1 MMYKTF
7 NKSKQVSSQCCY
19 CDFNKKLSKFISK
32 ASKNLSDFLRSLFT
46 SKPYSFDEYSTVKQ
60 SYNSKNIT
68 DFYLTESRRTFL

>member
-32 ASKNLSDFLRSLFT
+32 ASKNLSDFLRSLLQANHILLT
-46 SKPYSFDEYSTVKQ
+46 NTVQ
-60 SYNSKNIT
+60 
-68 DFYLTESRRTFL
+68 